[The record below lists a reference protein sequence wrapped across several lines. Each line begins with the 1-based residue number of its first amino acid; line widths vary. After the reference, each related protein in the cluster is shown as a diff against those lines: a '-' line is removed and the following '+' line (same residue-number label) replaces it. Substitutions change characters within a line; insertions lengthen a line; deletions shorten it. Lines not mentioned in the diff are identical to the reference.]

1 MSVNVTIPFLASGG
15 ENPRAESSD
24 GGELCEP
31 SESCLIQKRLR
42 SPACQTSSIKLIP
55 RCQRLGTHRVREGG
69 GGGAL
74 TPQSFVLGPKGLSA
88 PATRVYTFRPPFFL
102 DVSGAYAKRC

>member
-24 GGELCEP
+24 GGELREP

-69 GGGAL
+69 GGR
-74 TPQSFVLGPKGLSA
+74 SA
-88 PATRVYTFRPPFFL
+88 HASKFCPR
-102 DVSGAYAKRC
+102 S